1 MHWWVHFSHFHSLVL
16 LFLYLLCV
24 SLQSNEEAMSKLQ
37 ITTCRKAL
45 EPRCVVFTTVT
56 FWHDRFSFLPPGG
69 SLAPSKIFR
78 RQSFAIRGWKLSLL
92 IFIWGPGRSW
102 LIIKRRKKL
111 SWSRSSWPVRGCT
124 AFHLLVCPPRSRCC
138 PPRRDAKGQ
147 RNENR
152 LGRGALISK
161 PSSTYRWGIDAKN
174 GLHLNIELPPV
185 LTRVWDFLPRTSGN
199 GQRCYMCVKMKV
211 CLGDGIIL

>member
-1 MHWWVHFSHFHSLVL
+1 MRNGSIAIFVFTWSEFQHVSSLQSNMYFFPYCLTSLFSTELTLKWEQKHKIHDSRTSNRLPSKHVQQPSTLSMHWWVHFSHFHSLVL

-78 RQSFAIRGWKLSLL
+78 WQSFAIRGWRLSLL

-102 LIIKRRKKL
+102 LIIKRRKK
-111 SWSRSSWPVRGCT
+111 
-124 AFHLLVCPPRSRCC
+124 
-138 PPRRDAKGQ
+138 
-147 RNENR
+147 
-152 LGRGALISK
+152 
-161 PSSTYRWGIDAKN
+161 
-174 GLHLNIELPPV
+174 
-185 LTRVWDFLPRTSGN
+185 
-199 GQRCYMCVKMKV
+199 
-211 CLGDGIIL
+211 

>member
-78 RQSFAIRGWKLSLL
+78 WQSFAIRGWRLSLL

-102 LIIKRRKKL
+102 LNAEKNKVDPALRGLWEAALLFIFLFVPPGLVAVLPGETQKVREMRIDWDEGH
-111 SWSRSSWPVRGCT
+111 WS
-124 AFHLLVCPPRSRCC
+124 
-138 PPRRDAKGQ
+138 
-147 RNENR
+147 E
-152 LGRGALISK
+152 
-161 PSSTYRWGIDAKN
+161 TYRWGIDAKN